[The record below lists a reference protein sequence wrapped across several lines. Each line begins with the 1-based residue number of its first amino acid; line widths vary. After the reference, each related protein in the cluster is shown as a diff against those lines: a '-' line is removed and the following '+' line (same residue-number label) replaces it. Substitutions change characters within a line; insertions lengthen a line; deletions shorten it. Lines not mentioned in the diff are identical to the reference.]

1 MKYEG
6 YYIAFFI
13 FIGLLLII
21 FNYNIQQQQ
30 IVNAR
35 IASDINIANATA
47 ATAVASA
54 ALASASAAQIKQN
67 KMNIDEDHI
76 RLYREDAKYKKLDNT
91 KDTKYTYNIDN
102 IDIRKDTIDNNNSE
116 NKLGNP
122 NRCLNDPELDEI
134 YNTSLRGDDKYKNI
148 DNEIFNYSIKPN
160 KTDLPI
166 VNAPMHLLLNGAP
179 LRLSERHL
187 L

>member
-13 FIGLLLII
+13 FIGLLLIT

-35 IASDINIANATA
+35 IVSDINATAIANAATTA
-47 ATAVASA
+47 TP
-54 ALASASAAQIKQN
+54 IKQN
-67 KMNIDEDHI
+67 KMNVDDDHI

-102 IDIRKDTIDNNNSE
+102 IDILKDTIGNNEE

-122 NRCLNDPELDEI
+122 NRSEYDPELDEI

-166 VNAPMHLLLNGAP
+166 VNAPVHLLLNGAP

>member
-30 IVNAR
+30 IVNSR
-35 IASDINIANATA
+35 ITSDINAANATA
-47 ATAVASA
+47 SATA
-54 ALASASAAQIKQN
+54 ASASAAQIKQN

>member
-30 IVNAR
+30 IVNTR
-35 IASDINIANATA
+35 IASDINATSSPS
-47 ATAVASA
+47 TASV
-54 ALASASAAQIKQN
+54 AQIKQN
-67 KMNIDEDHI
+67 KMNINEDHI
-76 RLYREDAKYKKLDNT
+76 RLYREDTKYKKLDNT

-102 IDIRKDTIDNNNSE
+102 IDISKDTIDNNNSE

-122 NRCLNDPELDEI
+122 NRCLYEPELDEI
-134 YNTSLRGDDKYKNI
+134 YNTSLRGI
-148 DNEIFNYSIKPN
+148 DNDSDSDNEVFNYSIKPN

-166 VNAPMHLLLNGAP
+166 ANAPMHLLLNGAP

>member
-30 IVNAR
+30 NLNTR
-35 IASDINIANATA
+35 IASDINAVTYTTA
-47 ATAVASA
+47 ATDATP
-54 ALASASAAQIKQN
+54 IKQH
-67 KMNIDEDHI
+67 KMNVDDDHI

-102 IDIRKDTIDNNNSE
+102 IDIRKDTIGNNEE
-116 NKLGNP
+116 NKLGNS
-122 NRCLNDPELDEI
+122 NRCLHDPELDEI

-148 DNEIFNYSIKPN
+148 DDEIFNYSIKPN

>member
-13 FIGLLLII
+13 FIGFLLII

-30 IVNAR
+30 IVNSR
-35 IASDINIANATA
+35 ITSDINAANATA
-47 ATAVASA
+47 SATA
-54 ALASASAAQIKQN
+54 ASASAAQIKQN

>member
-1 MKYEG
+1 MHENAPSAETLMRSRYTA
-6 YYIAFFI
+6 YTLADIAYIKKTMREKSVEAVDQSIHWLGLNIIKTTKKTEYHVFVEFI
-13 FIGLLLII
+13 
-21 FNYNIQQQQ
+21 
-30 IVNAR
+30 
-35 IASDINIANATA
+35 
-47 ATAVASA
+47 
-54 ALASASAAQIKQN
+54 
-67 KMNIDEDHI
+67 
-76 RLYREDAKYKKLDNT
+76 AKYKKLDNT

-102 IDIRKDTIDNNNSE
+102 IDIRKDTIGNNEE
-116 NKLGNP
+116 NKLGNS
-122 NRCLNDPELDEI
+122 NLCLHDPELDEI

-148 DNEIFNYSIKPN
+148 DDEIFNYSIKPN

>member
-30 IVNAR
+30 IVNTR
-35 IASDINIANATA
+35 IASDINATTSPS
-47 ATAVASA
+47 TASV
-54 ALASASAAQIKQN
+54 AQIKQN
-67 KMNIDEDHI
+67 KMNINEDHI
-76 RLYREDAKYKKLDNT
+76 RLYREDTKYKKLDNT

-102 IDIRKDTIDNNNSE
+102 IDISKDTIDNNNSE

-122 NRCLNDPELDEI
+122 NRCLYEPELDEI
-134 YNTSLRGDDKYKNI
+134 YNTSLRGIENDSDS
-148 DNEIFNYSIKPN
+148 DNEVFNYSIKPN

-166 VNAPMHLLLNGAP
+166 ANAPMHLLLNGAP

>member
-35 IASDINIANATA
+35 IASDINVAN

-54 ALASASAAQIKQN
+54 ASAAQIKQN

>member
-30 IVNAR
+30 IVNTR
-35 IASDINIANATA
+35 IASDINATSSPSAANA
-47 ATAVASA
+47 S
-54 ALASASAAQIKQN
+54 QIKQN
-67 KMNIDEDHI
+67 KMNINEDHI
-76 RLYREDAKYKKLDNT
+76 RLYREDTKYKKLDNT

-102 IDIRKDTIDNNNSE
+102 IDISKDTIDNNNSE

-122 NRCLNDPELDEI
+122 NRCLYEPELDEI
-134 YNTSLRGDDKYKNI
+134 YNTSLRGIENDS
-148 DNEIFNYSIKPN
+148 DNEVFNYSIKPN

-166 VNAPMHLLLNGAP
+166 ANAPMHLLLNGAP

>member
-35 IASDINIANATA
+35 IASDINVANATA
-47 ATAVASA
+47 ATAASA

-67 KMNIDEDHI
+67 KMNINEDHI

-134 YNTSLRGDDKYKNI
+134 FNTSLRGDDKYKNI

>member
-30 IVNAR
+30 IVNTR
-35 IASDINIANATA
+35 IASDINATSSPSMG
-47 ATAVASA
+47 AT
-54 ALASASAAQIKQN
+54 AAQIKQN
-67 KMNIDEDHI
+67 KMNINEDHI
-76 RLYREDAKYKKLDNT
+76 RLYREDTKYKKLDNT

-122 NRCLNDPELDEI
+122 NRCLYEPELDEI
-134 YNTSLRGDDKYKNI
+134 YNTSLRGIENDSDS
-148 DNEIFNYSIKPN
+148 DNEVFNYSIKPN

-166 VNAPMHLLLNGAP
+166 ANAPMHLLLNGAP

>member
-6 YYIAFFI
+6 FYIVFFI

-30 IVNAR
+30 IVNTR
-35 IASDINIANATA
+35 IVSNINATAIANAATA
-47 ATAVASA
+47 ATP
-54 ALASASAAQIKQN
+54 IKQN
-67 KMNIDEDHI
+67 KMNVDDDHI

-102 IDIRKDTIDNNNSE
+102 IDILKDTIGNNEES
-116 NKLGNP
+116 KLGNP
-122 NRCLNDPELDEI
+122 NRSEYDPELDEI

-166 VNAPMHLLLNGAP
+166 VNAPAHLLLNGAP

>member
-35 IASDINIANATA
+35 IASDINVANATA
-47 ATAVASA
+47 ATAAASV

-91 KDTKYTYNIDN
+91 KDT
-102 IDIRKDTIDNNNSE
+102 
-116 NKLGNP
+116 
-122 NRCLNDPELDEI
+122 
-134 YNTSLRGDDKYKNI
+134 
-148 DNEIFNYSIKPN
+148 
-160 KTDLPI
+160 
-166 VNAPMHLLLNGAP
+166 
-179 LRLSERHL
+179 
-187 L
+187 

>member
-30 IVNAR
+30 IVNSR
-35 IASDINIANATA
+35 ITSDINAANAMA
-47 ATAVASA
+47 SATA
-54 ALASASAAQIKQN
+54 ASASAAQIKQN

>member
-6 YYIAFFI
+6 YYIVFFI

-30 IVNAR
+30 QQQQLQQQQQQLQQQQ
-35 IASDINIANATA
+35 IASNINVVTAT
-47 ATAVASA
+47 TS
-54 ALASASAAQIKQN
+54 IKQN
-67 KMNIDEDHI
+67 RLNANDDHI
-76 RLYREDAKYKKLDNT
+76 RLYTEDAKYKKIENT

-102 IDIRKDTIDNNNSE
+102 IDILKDTISNNEES
-116 NKLGNP
+116 KLGNP
-122 NRCLNDPELDEI
+122 NRCEYDPELDEI
-134 YNTSLRGDDKYKNI
+134 YNTPLRGDDKYKNI

-166 VNAPMHLLLNGAP
+166 VNVPAHLLLNGAP

>member
-1 MKYEG
+1 
-6 YYIAFFI
+6 
-13 FIGLLLII
+13 
-21 FNYNIQQQQ
+21 
-30 IVNAR
+30 
-35 IASDINIANATA
+35 
-47 ATAVASA
+47 
-54 ALASASAAQIKQN
+54 
-67 KMNIDEDHI
+67 MNVDDDHI

-102 IDIRKDTIDNNNSE
+102 IDILKDTIGNNEES
-116 NKLGNP
+116 KLGNP
-122 NRCLNDPELDEI
+122 NRSEYDPELDEI

-166 VNAPMHLLLNGAP
+166 VNAPAHLLLNGAP

>member
-35 IASDINIANATA
+35 IASDINVAN
-47 ATAVASA
+47 ASA

-67 KMNIDEDHI
+67 KMSIDEDHI

-102 IDIRKDTIDNNNSE
+102 IDISKDTIDNSE